1 MTEDT
6 PETLADRCE
15 NFMNG
20 TKRLFDGERLSGT
33 KGDMWFFKLYHHL
46 DACAAALRKSPDCVQ
61 PHALLSEEEIAAL
74 ILEHVEVGYTL
85 GEGGLVDPDTIFVS
99 TAGAAHVIA
108 HRLSLP
114 DSGWRTDIENAP
126 MDGSTVWFPLE
137 TAVAAFWCNDLK
149 RWVLSRPL
157 HLESLIEPKRFRLKH
172 IATQTSGQ
180 RTDPNSMDE
189 LERQGYFDDA
199 GGHD

>member
-33 KGDMWFFKLYHHL
+33 KGDMWFFELYHHL
-46 DACAAALRKSPDCVQ
+46 DACAAALRKSPVSAA
-61 PHALLSEEEIAAL
+61 PPALPTEDEIAAA
-74 ILEHVEVGYTL
+74 I
-85 GEGGLVDPDTIFVS
+85 GEC
-99 TAGAAHVIA
+99 
-108 HRLSLP
+108 
-114 DSGWRTDIENAP
+114 WRTDIENAP

-199 GGHD
+199 GGYD